1 MTREAAVLS
10 VSNLSKKYCR
20 DLGRSLW
27 YGLGD
32 VAREL
37 TLGGGSARAGSLRR
51 GEFWALRDVSF
62 ELCAGESLA
71 VVGANGAGK
80 STLLKILYGL
90 IKPDAGRVRVAGRVG
105 AMIELGT
112 GFNPVLTG
120 RENVRVGA
128 ALLGLPR
135 AGADDLI
142 GAVADFA
149 GLEEFM
155 DTPVQFYSSGMQARL
170 SYAVAAHL
178 RPDLLLVDEV
188 LAVGDLAYQ
197 RKCFNHMRKYLDEGG
212 TLVFVS
218 HSPYHVQSI
227 CRRGILLEG
236 GRLAFDGTAVECLD
250 SHFGTQLRGES
261 GDGANVERRAVVL
274 DEDHP
279 VAVESVAAE
288 ATGGGELRTGEEVR
302 VTLRYRALR
311 GTDALWGFSIW
322 TGDQWVCVTGGL
334 DTTPRRLAAGAGELR
349 CRIPRLPLAAG
360 SYWLKAAV
368 IDPDTF
374 QPLALLG
381 WRDTPQPFD
390 VAEDPTA
397 LKNTRTMVNQ
407 LTVLEV
413 LWD

>member
-1 MTREAAVLS
+1 LTRAAAVLS
-10 VSNLSKKYCR
+10 VSNLSKKYSR

-37 TLGGGSARAGSLRR
+37 TLFRGGARGGSLRR
-51 GEFWALRDVSF
+51 GEFWALHDVTF
-62 ELCAGESLA
+62 ELRAGESLA

-90 IKPDAGRVRVAGRVG
+90 IKPDAGRVSVAGRVG

-120 RENVRVGA
+120 RENVRFGA

-135 AGADDLI
+135 RRVDDLFD
-142 GAVADFA
+142 AVADFA
-149 GLEEFM
+149 GLEELM

-188 LAVGDLAYQ
+188 LAVGDVAYQ
-197 RKCFNHMRKYLDEGG
+197 RKCFNHMRNYLDEGG
-212 TLVFVS
+212 SLVFVS

-250 SHFGTQLRGES
+250 RYFGTQLRGT
-261 GDGANVERRAVVL
+261 GAVVERRAVVL

-288 ATGGGELRTGEEVR
+288 PLGGGELRTGDDAR
-302 VTLRYRALR
+302 VTLRYRALKSIN
-311 GTDALWGFSIW
+311 ALWGFSVW
-322 TGDQWVCVTGGL
+322 TGDQWVCVTGGF

-368 IDPDTF
+368 IDAATF

-381 WRDTPQPFD
+381 WRDAPQPFD

-407 LTVLEV
+407 LTVLDVE
-413 LWD
+413 WD